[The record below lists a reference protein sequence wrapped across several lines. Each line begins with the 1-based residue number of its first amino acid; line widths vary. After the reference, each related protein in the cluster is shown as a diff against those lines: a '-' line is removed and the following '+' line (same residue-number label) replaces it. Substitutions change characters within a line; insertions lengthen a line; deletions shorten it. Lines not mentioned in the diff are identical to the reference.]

1 MSFIK
6 GVAYNFKGLKMGIG
20 TPHLLLWGLLRFLIV
35 ISLTVAFAGLVLFY
49 HGEILGVIW
58 DKPESAWIVWL
69 WHLLSWLLTL
79 LLIAVSTIFA
89 YLISQIFF
97 SVLIMDHMS
106 RLTEQIVTGK
116 TTEGENTHFW
126 SMFFHLIKQE
136 IPRSLI
142 PVALSLLIMM
152 VGWFT
157 PAGPFIAIL
166 SSAVAA
172 VFLAWDNTDLIPARQ
187 MLPFK
192 TRFKTVT
199 GALPFHLGFGLPL
212 LIPGLNILML
222 SFAPVG
228 ATLYYLDRNVDS
240 DSNPGNICKNISEG
254 KKPSGNHDLC
264 KLQPHPQRNH

>member
-1 MSFIK
+1 
-6 GVAYNFKGLKMGIG
+6 MGIR
-20 TPHLLLWGLLRFLIV
+20 TPRLLLWGLLRFLIV
-35 ISLTVAFAGLVLFY
+35 MLLTVSFAGLILFY
-49 HGEILGVIW
+49 HGEILKIIW
-58 DKPESAWIVWL
+58 GRPENAWVVWL
-69 WHLLSWLLTL
+69 WYLLSWLLSL
-79 LLIAVSTIFA
+79 LLVAASSIFA

-106 RLTEQIVTGK
+106 RLTELIQVGK
-116 TTEGENTHFW
+116 TTQGESTRFW
-126 SMFFHLIKQE
+126 SIFFHLIKQE
-136 IPRSLI
+136 IPRSII

-157 PAGPFIAIL
+157 PIGPFIAIL

-192 TRFKTVT
+192 VRFKTLI

-228 ATLYYLDRNVDS
+228 ATLYYLDET
-240 DSNPGNICKNISEG
+240 GKSE
-254 KKPSGNHDLC
+254 
-264 KLQPHPQRNH
+264 PQNNEVFNRFAHSFPV